1 MNTDD
6 ELLSKLKEFYD
17 SAQKQ
22 HNISFW
28 ASIVAAAVGL
38 LIVIFSVVIF
48 LNNPESKSES
58 VILAVSGVVSEFI
71 GAAFFYIHNKNIDR
85 INSYFSKLV
94 KLQDTKN
101 AIGLVEKMNKQNHD
115 YMYMNIINVLLLR
128 NEQQKEL
135 TPELVKA
142 LREKPNA

>member
-1 MNTDD
+1 LNPDD

-28 ASIVAAAVGL
+28 ASIVAAGVGL
-38 LIVIFSVVIF
+38 LIVILSVLVF
-48 LNNPESKSES
+48 LNNPENINES
-58 VILAVSGVVSEFI
+58 VILAISGVVTEFI
-71 GAAFFYIHNKNIDR
+71 GAAFFYIHNKNIER

-94 KLQDTKN
+94 KLQDTKK
-101 AIGLVEKMNKQNHD
+101 AVELVEKMNEKNHD

-128 NEQQKEL
+128 NEEQREL
-135 TPELVKA
+135 TPEFVKA
-142 LREKPNA
+142 LREKPSA